1 MRQLLAILI
10 ILTTTTSVCA
20 QTSPP
25 PAGTKIRL
33 KNVQLSEEGT
43 LRGRYI
49 SVDGKAVADTPL
61 TFNLNGQK
69 YTTTKD
75 NKGRF
80 EIALP
85 AGNCI
90 VDAEGQAFACR
101 LWTAR
106 TAPPGALK
114 SVAVVKPQNAVRGQQ
129 GNNYSPFLPPTTQ
142 LTSLGPSGRVLV
154 SLGLIG
160 GATIAIVHLAQDA
173 S

>member
-1 MRQLLAILI
+1 MRQLLAVLI
-10 ILTTTTSVCA
+10 ILSTTTSVSA
-20 QTSPP
+20 QTSR

-33 KNVQLSEEGT
+33 KNVQLSEKGT
-43 LRGRYI
+43 LRGQYM
-49 SVDGKAVADTPL
+49 SVDGKAVPDTSL
-61 TFNLNGQK
+61 TFIVNGQK
-69 YTTTKD
+69 YATTTD
-75 NKGRF
+75 DKGGF

-114 SVAVVKPQNAVRGQQ
+114 SVAVVKPQNTVRGQQ
-129 GNNYSPFLPPTTQ
+129 NNYSPFLPPTTQ
-142 LTSLGPSGRVLV
+142 LTSLGPTGRILV

-160 GATIAIVHLAQDA
+160 GTTIAIVHLAQDA